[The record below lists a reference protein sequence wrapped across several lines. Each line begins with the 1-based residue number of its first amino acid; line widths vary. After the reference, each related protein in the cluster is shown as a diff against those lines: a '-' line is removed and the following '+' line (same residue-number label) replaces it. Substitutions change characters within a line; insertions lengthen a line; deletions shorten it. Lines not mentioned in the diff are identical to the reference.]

1 MILRNMLKER
11 LSLSSVNL
19 EYGFLKKT
27 YAVDSNLTNRFVTL
41 LVNKNKE
48 KNYSSSKQING
59 ITKSKL
65 DLLKKSTLKR
75 SEGWEYENYLEYVQF
90 ENGVKESVEDWLG
103 CKFELT
109 GYDYKAVTDHI
120 KSLDK
125 EAQIKLL
132 GFGNDGN
139 WEFSMPASLEFR
151 GIMELYNTVMW
162 ELLAISF
169 ILVVLCVFIIYK
181 TISAYI
187 ENWSEIKDTY
197 NKEKRIISL
206 SDILSKSH
214 LKRIEENREI
224 YRNFS
229 KANWVRKD
237 TNEITKVDLLF
248 KSGIRIFFS
257 HIDYMLCST
266 TFWVYYSKL
275 EFIWTL
281 IPCII
286 LLFIS
291 IPSFTLA
298 LALDETHKPAS
309 WIKVVG
315 NQWYWV
321 YEYSTYSENV
331 TIYSNIVYGSDTD
344 NNALRVLELDSIVT
358 IVNNRFTRLLITSA
372 DVIHCWAVPSLGIK
386 IDACPGR
393 INSISVL
400 PTKVGVYYGQCS
412 EICGVNHGFMPICVE
427 VIA

>member
-1 MILRNMLKER
+1 MILRNMLKDR
-11 LSLSSVNL
+11 LSLSNVNL
-19 EYGFLKKT
+19 EYGFVKKI
-27 YAVDSNLTNRFVTL
+27 YGDSVHYRECFVKF

-48 KNYSSSKQING
+48 KIHSTSKHSRRLNEHELISFK
-59 ITKSKL
+59 KSI
-65 DLLKKSTLKR
+65 LKKN
-75 SEGWEYENYLEYVQF
+75 ENWEYKNYLEYIQF
-90 ENGVKESVEDWLG
+90 ENQVKQSIEDWLG

-109 GYDYKAVTDHI
+109 GYDYKLVTDHV

-125 EAQIKLL
+125 EAQMKLL

-139 WEFSMPASLEFR
+139 WEFSMPSSLEFR

-162 ELLAISF
+162 ELLVISF
-169 ILVVLCVFIIYK
+169 ILIVLCVFIVYK
-181 TISAYI
+181 AISAYV
-187 ENWSEIKDTY
+187 ENWAEVKDTY
-197 NKEKRIISL
+197 NKEKKIIALTDLWSNME
-206 SDILSKSH
+206 
-214 LKRIEENREI
+214 LKRIEESREI
-224 YRNFS
+224 YKNFLN
-229 KANWVRKD
+229 ANWFRKD
-237 TNEITKVDLLF
+237 IKETTKIDLLF

-257 HIDYMLCST
+257 HIDYLLCST